1 MEKYR
6 IASRQILA
14 IYHSY
19 TPFVEPLSLDE
30 AFLDVSDSPYHHGSA
45 TLIAREIR
53 TRISETVGITASAGV
68 APNKFIAKIA
78 SDWNKPDGLFIV
90 RPEEVDAFITPLPV
104 KKIFGVGKVTEQ
116 KLHLLGMKT
125 CADLRGLSIEALQEK
140 FGNFGERLY
149 ALCRGHDD
157 RAVNPNRERKSISV
171 ENTYPQDI
179 PHLMACF
186 EKLPCLYERLA
197 ERITRAQKQ
206 EGIKGLFAKLRFDD
220 FRQTTVECIGTA
232 PDMETFKRLLETGYG
247 RRNRPV
253 RLIGIGVRMA
263 EEKPILTYS
272 VSVTTVNK
280 MMYPSQLALF

>member
-1 MEKYR
+1 
-6 IASRQILA
+6 
-14 IYHSY
+14 
-19 TPFVEPLSLDE
+19 
-30 AFLDVSDSPYHHGSA
+30 
-45 TLIAREIR
+45 
-53 TRISETVGITASAGV
+53 
-68 APNKFIAKIA
+68 
-78 SDWNKPDGLFIV
+78 
-90 RPEEVDAFITPLPV
+90 
-104 KKIFGVGKVTEQ
+104 
-116 KLHLLGMKT
+116 
-125 CADLRGLSIEALQEK
+125 
-140 FGNFGERLY
+140 
-149 ALCRGHDD
+149 
-157 RAVNPNRERKSISV
+157 
-171 ENTYPQDI
+171 
-179 PHLMACF
+179 MACF